1 VWLGW
6 HTMPPHEHRVAS
18 AVQNTIRAANFWTRA
33 TFIYGAYKALQI
45 KEAALCI
52 LGEDEEQLTAMWSQH
67 HLWAGRQMC
76 DLCVDLRGFYVKAGQ
91 FIGARADVVPI
102 EICQQLALLHD
113 QVSRVHL
120 TLLMLLLLH
129 RRGNHL
135 HVRQQ
140 HMLVQR
146 VACTDTAGCV
156 PVMQQDHCA
165 LWVPGRC
172 RSSSWSAAL
181 AK

>member
-1 VWLGW
+1 
-6 HTMPPHEHRVAS
+6 MAS
-18 AVQNTIRAANFWTRA
+18 AVQNTVRAANFWTRA
-33 TFIYGAYKALQI
+33 TFIYGAYKVVQI
-45 KEAALCI
+45 KEAALRI
-52 LGEDEEQLTAMWSQH
+52 LGEDEEQLTAMWRQH
-67 HLWAGRQMC
+67 HLWAGQQMC

-120 TLLMLLLLH
+120 TLLMLLLH
-129 RRGNHL
+129 RLVNHL
-135 HVRQQ
+135 HVRQ

-146 VACTDTAGCV
+146 VECGVCVCWQPATAGCV

-165 LWVPGRC
+165 
-172 RSSSWSAAL
+172 
-181 AK
+181 